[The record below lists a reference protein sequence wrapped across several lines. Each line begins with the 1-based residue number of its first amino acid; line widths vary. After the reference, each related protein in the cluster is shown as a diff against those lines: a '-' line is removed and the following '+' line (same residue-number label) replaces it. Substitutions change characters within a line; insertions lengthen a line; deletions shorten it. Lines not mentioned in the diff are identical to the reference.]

1 MLSNFKSSLQGQRA
15 CRGEKLQTI
24 QTKTLCA
31 FIPLNSFYKC
41 WAQTFEHKG
50 IGKMSAL
57 LGKSN
62 KATLSAPKKSSLSLN
77 YLEALALSILF
88 TFRTYFVV

>member
-1 MLSNFKSSLQGQRA
+1 MIIEYCVGPLHYHKYCSAILRAAYKVKGHAGVKNFRQFKQKRF
-15 CRGEKLQTI
+15 
-24 QTKTLCA
+24 CA

-50 IGKMSAL
+50 IGKMSTL

-62 KATLSAPKKSSLSLN
+62 KATLRAPKK
-77 YLEALALSILF
+77 
-88 TFRTYFVV
+88 